1 MLMKKNL
8 DSTSIHTSNVQLINV
23 QLINV
28 QLRRRG
34 KTKRQSLMVSNE
46 INVDLYSVYTVYV
59 QWNAWGKNP

>member
-1 MLMKKNL
+1 MKKNL
-8 DSTSIHTSNVQLINV
+8 DSTSIHTSNV

-59 QWNAWGKNP
+59 QWSQ